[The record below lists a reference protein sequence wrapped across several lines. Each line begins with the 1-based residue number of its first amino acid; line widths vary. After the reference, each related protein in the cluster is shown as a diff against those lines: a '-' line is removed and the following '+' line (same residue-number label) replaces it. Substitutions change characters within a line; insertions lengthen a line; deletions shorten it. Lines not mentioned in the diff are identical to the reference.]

1 MPLSQFALT
10 VINKIAY
17 HDYEG
22 IALNLDERERLV
34 ADLGDKP
41 LMILRNHG
49 TLGLGATAG
58 DCFRAMYTL
67 EQACKV
73 QIHALAAGRDRVLIA
88 PSAAQEVVREQTR
101 RGVGGALPWPGLLR
115 RLDRL
120 SPGYDA

>member
-1 MPLSQFALT
+1 
-10 VINKIAY
+10 
-17 HDYEG
+17 
-22 IALNLDERERLV
+22 
-34 ADLGDKP
+34 
-41 LMILRNHG
+41 
-49 TLGLGATAG
+49 
-58 DCFRAMYTL
+58 MYTL